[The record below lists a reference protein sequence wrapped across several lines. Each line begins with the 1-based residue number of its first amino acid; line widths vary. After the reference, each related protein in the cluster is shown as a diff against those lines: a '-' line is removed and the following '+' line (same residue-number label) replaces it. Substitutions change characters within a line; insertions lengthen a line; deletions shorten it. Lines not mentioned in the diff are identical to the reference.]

1 MILKTQYNG
10 SSFFELLKVDY
21 PHLLPTY
28 RGDPTLLSEDSVSV
42 PHGTT
47 ILALRYQDGVLIAGD
62 RRAIEGPQISSRT
75 MEKVY
80 KTDDYSAMAIA
91 GAAGPAID
99 MARLFQVELEHYEK
113 LEGERLTLEGKANR
127 LAQMIRQNLPAAFQG
142 LIVIPIFAGYDLK
155 RKEGRIFK
163 YDVVGGKYEEEEFY
177 ATGSGGK
184 DARNTMKKLYRR
196 GLQEEEALKVA
207 LEALIDAS
215 EEDVGTGGPDL
226 VRGIYP
232 TVKKITEQGIM
243 DIPETTIAPICK
255 AIIESRRNQ

>member
-1 MILKTQYNG
+1 MIFKTEYGG
-10 SSFFELLKVDY
+10 SSFFELLRVEF
-21 PHLLPTY
+21 PHLLPKY
-28 RGDPTLLSEDSVSV
+28 ESYSALSNARSVPL

-47 ILALRYQDGVLIAGD
+47 ILALRYQEGILIAGD
-62 RRAIEGPQISSRT
+62 RRAIEGPQISSKT
-75 MEKVY
+75 MEKVF

-127 LAQMIRQNLPAAFQG
+127 LAQMIKQNLPAAFQG

-184 DARNTMKKLYRR
+184 DARNTMKKRYRR
-196 GLQEEEALKVA
+196 DLNEEEVVEIAM
-207 LEALIDAS
+207 EALIDAS

-226 VRGIYP
+226 IREIYP
-232 TVKKITEQGIM
+232 TAKKITEQGIV
-243 DIPETTIAPICK
+243 DISEARIAEVCK
-255 AIIESRRNQ
+255 VIVENRGNH

>member
-1 MILKTQYNG
+1 M
-10 SSFFELLKVDY
+10 
-21 PHLLPTY
+21 
-28 RGDPTLLSEDSVSV
+28 SV

-47 ILALRYQDGVLIAGD
+47 ILALRYQNGVLIAGD

-243 DIPETTIAPICK
+243 DVPETTVASICK
-255 AIIESRRNQ
+255 AIIESRKNQ

>member
-1 MILKTQYNG
+1 MILKTQYDG

-28 RGDPTLLSEDSVSV
+28 RSDPTLLSEDSVSI

-47 ILALRYQDGVLIAGD
+47 ILALRYQNGVLIAGD

-232 TVKKITEQGIM
+232 TVKKITEQGIT
-243 DIPETTIAPICK
+243 DIPETTVASICK
-255 AIIESRRNQ
+255 VIIESRKNQ